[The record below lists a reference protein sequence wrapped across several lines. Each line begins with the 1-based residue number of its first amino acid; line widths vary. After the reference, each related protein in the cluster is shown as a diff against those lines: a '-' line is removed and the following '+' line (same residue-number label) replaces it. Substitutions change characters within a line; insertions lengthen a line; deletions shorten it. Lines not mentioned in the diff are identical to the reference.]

1 MAILDLTNVI
11 PIKCEGSYSAL
22 PGPLFPAPEVPP
34 PSLVPTP
41 LQLSVPHDMWI
52 DMLPHG
58 TMRDNAIRMMGT
70 FDVDE
75 LCCDLVGGH
84 FKGRNDLDLKGILV
98 WSDPW
103 CVSGWEVTEGFLKNW
118 GFLLKGCWEVLAA
131 TNRWRGKRGDE
142 PLVFEL

>member
-1 MAILDLTNVI
+1 MAILDLTHVI
-11 PIKCEGSYSAL
+11 PIKCEGSYPAL

-34 PSLVPTP
+34 PSLAPTP

-58 TMRDNAIRMMGT
+58 TMRDNAIRTMGT

-84 FKGRNDLDLKGILV
+84 YKGRNDLDLKGILA

-118 GFLLKGCWEVLAA
+118 GFLLKGCWEILAA
-131 TNRWRGKRGDE
+131 TNRWRGNRGDE